1 MGRARRKGFTVKTE
15 RERLIV
21 VLHGAYHTDN
31 FGDTLL
37 MQITRTW
44 LEEVSPRVEVRMP
57 FVPTDLLREHEPG
70 PIRGPRALLGAHMFV
85 YGGGGYL
92 GEPPQDAVRWSLR
105 LAWRHLL
112 PGLAMTLMRR
122 TVTICGVGAGP
133 LTHPL
138 ARALIRPILRRAR
151 PVTVRDEPS
160 RATLVALGA
169 SPETVETTTD
179 LALSLRRESLPED
192 AVSHARSWVAAIPTG
207 PRLGVHL
214 SPSVAPGAPG
224 RLLLDEVVAYALE
237 HPDVQVVAL
246 TDQRGAA
253 GQTAVATE
261 IQRRLPARTHIY
273 AYDGP
278 WRLTAL
284 LAELDAVVTTKLH
297 VGIVAVALGTPVL
310 SYPTHT
316 KTPRF
321 YEQIGLP
328 DACHPLA
335 SLRPGM
341 VTAHLTERFGRRE
354 VTVAVPDRLRA
365 AAQRSRELLQ
375 GAVRQHLE
383 ST

>member
-1 MGRARRKGFTVKTE
+1 MKAEHGRLV
-15 RERLIV
+15 V

-37 MQITRTW
+37 MHITRGW
-44 LEEVSPRVEVRMP
+44 LEGVSPRVEVRMP
-57 FVPTDLLREHEPG
+57 FVPTDLLGEHDPG
-70 PIRGPRALLGAHMFV
+70 PIRGPRALLGADMFV
-85 YGGGGYL
+85 YGGGGYM
-92 GEPPQDAVRWSLR
+92 GEPPQDPARWSLR

-112 PGLAMTLMRR
+112 PGLAMTLWRR

-169 SPETVETTTD
+169 NPDTVETTTD
-179 LALSLRRESLPED
+179 LALSLRRETLPED
-192 AVSHARSWVAAIPTG
+192 AVGHARAWVAALPTG

-224 RLLLDEVVAYALE
+224 RLLLDEVVAYALA
-237 HPDVQVVAL
+237 HPEVQLVAL

-253 GQTAVATE
+253 GQAAVAAE
-261 IQRRLPARTHIY
+261 VERRLPSRTHVY

-297 VGIVAVALGTPVL
+297 VGIVAVALDTPVL

-321 YEQIGLP
+321 YAQIGAP

-335 SLRPGM
+335 SLQPGM
-341 VTAHLTERFGRRE
+341 VTAHLTERFGRPE
-354 VTVAVPDRLRA
+354 GNVTVPDPVRA

-375 GAVRQHLE
+375 SAVRQLLD
-383 ST
+383 SP